1 MLTTHP
7 KSLFSSSPTNISIM
21 KTVFTIL
28 GSAIVTMS
36 PTFSLCAFAIYN
48 GRNEVFDALCFL
60 TFGATCYCLARL
72 QSYAK
77 K

>member
-1 MLTTHP
+1 MLTTCP
-7 KSLFSSSPTNISIM
+7 KSLFSPSPTNKSIM
-21 KTVFTIL
+21 KTALTIL
-28 GSAIVTMS
+28 GSAIVTLS

-48 GRNEVFDALCFL
+48 GRNEVFDAICFL

-72 QSYAK
+72 QAYAK